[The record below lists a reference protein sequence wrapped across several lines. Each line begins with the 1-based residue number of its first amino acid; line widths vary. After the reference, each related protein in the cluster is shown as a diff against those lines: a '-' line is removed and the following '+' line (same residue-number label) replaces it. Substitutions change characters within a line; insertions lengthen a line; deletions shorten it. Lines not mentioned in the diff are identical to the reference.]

1 MREFEHPEISVQ
13 ATQGAVVPNVLV
25 RLGVPSVLVGG
36 GEVEVGV
43 VTLLGHE
50 VRVVHGPPRRLE
62 QPELEESMR
71 PAMQC

>member
-1 MREFEHPEISVQ
+1 MREFEHPEISKCPGD
-13 ATQGAVVPNVLV
+13 TEAVVVPIVLVV

-62 QPELEESMR
+62 QPELR
-71 PAMQC
+71 RA